1 MDVKL
6 NNIGRRFNREWIFQ
20 GIDYTFESGNTYAI
34 LGHNGSGKST
44 LLQVIAGSLSPSS
57 GSLAYLKDGKSFDSD
72 SIYHHVSIAAPY
84 MELIEE
90 FNLRELLNFHFRFKQ
105 PLNQLTAKQILA
117 LTGLD
122 KAASKPLK
130 YFSSGMKQ
138 RIKLILALCSDTSL
152 VLLDEPT
159 SNLDQSGIFWYREII
174 SQFAKD
180 RTLIVCSNQDYE
192 YEFCNFNMHITD
204 YKRDK

>member
-105 PLNQLTAKQILA
+105 PLNQLTEKQILA

-159 SNLDQSGIFWYREII
+159 SNLDQSGISWYREII